1 MAKEIEPKLQTIG
14 VYLRKTD
21 IFTIPEYQRA
31 YSWTTSHCDKLWID
45 VENYI
50 NQSAEDPY
58 FFGTIIIDC
67 STPGRLNLIDGQQ
80 RTTTFFLLLKAMHL
94 RIVDVLKNMA
104 DTEEAAGLKRSLQQ
118 SLDAIYEIL
127 YRADVRKQ
135 IEIEKDWCCAQGITI
150 LENNSIN
157 ELHKD
162 EFKNILEA
170 RTYADAERAVFK
182 FPRKQKDNKYTNF
195 FRNFKSFYEK
205 LLHYQESNL
214 DVLANGF
221 LSKCQIIEIKSWQIE
236 QAITMFNSLNSTGMP
251 LSDADIISAHLFSH
265 ASDKDGFKGI
275 WEPIIQSSDKLAQNK
290 IINIDNVLQQ
300 FMYINRSKE
309 RQYSEGEL
317 TTPGVRKYYTVLYPE
332 LLGTPDTLC
341 DKFSKIL
348 RIWDKIQSYSIVK
361 LMMKFNENFKL
372 FLISYLFRVPEDEIT
387 ESNITPIV
395 ECLLR
400 LFALLEV
407 GDYGYSSRYFKTFLF
422 NENFKLVDEA
432 YKIEGILEDFNKHIS
447 STWKEEDVLADLM
460 EYDKN
465 ILVYLNEYL
474 YAKEHEI
481 PFDFTP
487 EKVNVEHIMPSS
499 GHNIESVRVN
509 ANLSKEEFEDLVN
522 LLGNK
527 ILLEEDINK
536 HIGMDWFQ
544 TKKGTL
550 VQDKKGYVGSSFGIA
565 SALSSY
571 PSNLWQKQDI
581 EAANE
586 KAATR
591 ICRFIF
597 NKPLR
602 DKVENMIE

>member
-14 VYLRKTD
+14 VYLKKTD

-31 YSWTTSHCDKLWID
+31 YSWTTSHCDKLWLD

-50 NQSAEDPY
+50 SQNAEDPY

-67 STPGRLNLIDGQQ
+67 STAGRLNLIDGQQ

-135 IEIEKDWCCAQGITI
+135 IEIEKDWCNAQGITI

-162 EFKNILEA
+162 ELKNILEA
-170 RTYADAERAVFK
+170 CTYADAERAVFK

-205 LLHYQESNL
+205 LLQYQESNL

-265 ASDKDGFKGI
+265 ANDKNEFKGI
-275 WEPIIQSSDKLAQNK
+275 WEPIIQSADKLAQNK
-290 IINIDNVLQQ
+290 IVDIDNVLQQ

-332 LLGTPDTLC
+332 LLETPDALC
-341 DKFSKIL
+341 DKFYKIL

-422 NENFKLVDEA
+422 NENFKLVDET
-432 YKIEGILEDFNKHIS
+432 YQIEEILEDFNKHIS

-474 YAKEHEI
+474 YAKEHKI

-487 EKVNVEHIMPSS
+487 EKVNVEHIMPAS

-544 TKKGTL
+544 TKKGTF
-550 VQDKKGYVGSSFGIA
+550 VKDKKGYVGSSFGIA

-581 EAANE
+581 ETANE

-597 NKPLR
+597 NKPVMS
-602 DKVENMIE
+602 KVENMIA

>member
-14 VYLRKTD
+14 VYLKKTD

-31 YSWTTSHCDKLWID
+31 YSWTTSHCDKLWLD

-50 NQSAEDPY
+50 SQNAEDPY

-67 STPGRLNLIDGQQ
+67 STAGHLNLIDGQQ

-135 IEIEKDWCCAQGITI
+135 IEIEKDWRCAQGITI

-162 EFKNILEA
+162 ELKNILEA

-205 LLHYQESNL
+205 LLHYQESHL

-265 ASDKDGFKGI
+265 ASNKDEFKGI
-275 WEPIIQSSDKLAQNK
+275 WEPIIQSADKLAQNK

-332 LLGTPDTLC
+332 LLETPDALC

-348 RIWDKIQSYSIVK
+348 LIWDKIQSYSIVK

-372 FLISYLFRVPEDEIT
+372 FLISYLFRIPENEIT

-432 YKIEGILEDFNKHIS
+432 YKIDEILEDFNRHIS
-447 STWKEEDVLADLM
+447 STWKEDDVLADLM

-474 YAKEHEI
+474 YAKEHKI

-487 EKVNVEHIMPSS
+487 EKVNVEHIMPAS

-602 DKVENMIE
+602 DKVGNMIE